1 MAPSLKQR
9 AGASAPCESLPERS
23 GCGGHTCRS
32 ARPYHQAAGVY
43 RCFGVRGF
51 VHVAPT
57 HARRLSRFG
66 GREFASQDTSSL
78 SGQAPLRPFRRRADL
93 TTSSGPAGTT
103 FPPVQSVRSVCS
115 GFGGASV
122 SLFTLAAAAHSCA
135 RPPIVPLRLSAA
147 PCVSFGF
154 LLRRA
159 ALPIGST
166 IEGRRAHHA

>member
-115 GFGGASV
+115 GFGGFGCLATFTAAPLR
-122 SLFTLAAAAHSCA
+122 LF
-135 RPPIVPLRLSAA
+135 RPPIVLLRLSAA
-147 PCVSFGF
+147 PVSVII
-154 LLRRA
+154 R
-159 ALPIGST
+159 
-166 IEGRRAHHA
+166 